1 MKIWKWHCNFIVT
14 KEPIPK
20 EKLAAL
26 KDGKAHLRK
35 NPVRKRPET
44 TAKTP
49 QESEQEAKI

>member
-20 EKLAAL
+20 EKLQAL

-35 NPVRKRPET
+35 NPRRKKDET
-44 TAKTP
+44 QKTS
-49 QESEQEAKI
+49 QQYGFKANS